1 MAMPSGVE
9 VLVADRAE
17 WHDWLVEHHAD
28 VPAAWLVLTKKGG
41 AVTTLTYAEALD
53 EALCFGWIDGQLRR
67 RDDESTF
74 QRFTPRGPRSRW
86 STTNVGHVE
95 RLEREGRMTD
105 AGRAAVAAAKA
116 DGRWAAY
123 AAQSA
128 AELPEDLL
136 AAVAA
141 VPEAQAMLEVLS
153 AQNRFALYHRLGAIK
168 RPETRARRIEEYVAM
183 LARHEAIHPQRR
195 RPAVTSDREDR
206 P

>member
-1 MAMPSGVE
+1 MATLSGVE
-9 VLVADRAE
+9 VLVPDRAA
-17 WHDWLVEHHAD
+17 WHDWLVEHHASE
-28 VPAAWLVLTKKGG
+28 PAVWLVLTKKGG
-41 AVTTLTYAEALD
+41 TVTALTYAEALD
-53 EALCFGWIDGQLRR
+53 EALCFGWIDGQGRR
-67 RDDESTF
+67 RDEGSVF

-86 STTNVGHVE
+86 SARNVGHVE

-105 AGRAAVAAAKA
+105 AGRAAVDAAKA
-116 DGRWAAY
+116 DGRWEAAY
-123 AAQSA
+123 AASSE

-183 LARHEAIHPQRR
+183 LARHEAIHPQKR
-195 RPAVTSDREDR
+195 RPAAE
-206 P
+206 